1 MKAEKLKWYVV
12 DKEYVNYLRRFD
24 EKVENIDY
32 DTKLKPYIGIIITIN
47 EFNYYVPISS
57 AKPKHYNIKEGMDFV
72 KIIQEGKIIGV
83 LNLNN
88 MIPILDQNVTV
99 LNYKKIDEYRKFE
112 DSKEKA
118 LYISFLSFEL
128 NLINEK
134 IDKIR
139 KNAVKLYNEKINNP
153 ESYVSKRCCNF
164 KLLEEKSKLYNVE
177 L

>member
-1 MKAEKLKWYVV
+1 
-12 DKEYVNYLRRFD
+12 
-24 EKVENIDY
+24 
-32 DTKLKPYIGIIITIN
+32 
-47 EFNYYVPISS
+47 
-57 AKPKHYNIKEGMDFV
+57 
-72 KIIQEGKIIGV
+72 
-83 LNLNN
+83 

-99 LNYKKIDEYRKFE
+99 LNYKKIEEYRKFE